1 MNFHIDTATIYVP
14 DGTPVDAA
22 VAKTTHMAIGAHQ
35 DDLEIMAYHG
45 VVECFGKD
53 TQHFMGVTVTNGSG
67 SPRDDLYASYTDDQM
82 QKIRR
87 VEQMKAA
94 FVGEYCAQALLDF
107 SSSAVKDPKCAHV
120 VDDLKK
126 VLLAAKPRVVYT
138 HNLADKHDTHVSV
151 ALRTLS
157 AIRALPADARP
168 EKLYSCEV
176 WRNLDWTIDEDKVI
190 FDVGAHENLAAALL
204 GVFDSQICGGKRY
217 DLATMG
223 RRRANAT
230 FFASHGVDDS
240 LGLTFGIDLTPLIK
254 DDSICPID
262 YITSYIDRF
271 AAEVT
276 DRVKKFA

>member
-1 MNFHIDTATIYVP
+1 MSFHIDTATIYVP
-14 DGTPVDAA
+14 DGSAIDAA

-53 TQHFMGVTVTNGSG
+53 DKFFMGVVVTNGSG
-67 SPRDDLYASYTDDQM
+67 SPRDDLYANYTDDEM

-94 FVGEYCAQALLDF
+94 FVGEYCAQALLDY
-107 SSSAVKDPKCAHV
+107 SSSAVKDPKNADV
-120 VDDLKK
+120 VDDIKQ
-126 VLLAAKPRVVYT
+126 LLIAAKPSVVYT
-138 HNLADKHDTHVSV
+138 HNLADKHDTHVST
-151 ALRTLS
+151 ALRTIA
-157 AIRALPADARP
+157 AIRALPADQRP

-217 DLATMG
+217 DLAALG

-240 LGLTFGIDLTPLIK
+240 NGLTFGLDLTPLIE
-254 DDSICPID
+254 DDSIDPLQ
-262 YITSYIDRF
+262 YINGYIDRF
-271 AAEVT
+271 ADEV
-276 DRVKKFA
+276 RERINKFA